1 MSQAL
6 TQQRIRIRFGKQGT
20 FRFVG
25 HLDLAKTWERV
36 LRRAEFPLEYS
47 QGFNP
52 RPRMQFAAALP
63 VGVTSESEYL
73 DAWLT
78 ARIDSLE
85 RWIEQLR
92 SSSPAGLVIY
102 GFEEVPIKEDALPTL
117 VTSADYRITVAD
129 IELEDLRQRVAALLA
144 APSLERT
151 RNKKTYD
158 LRPLVL
164 SLEVNDDSSLSAQ
177 LVTGDQGAGRPD
189 ELVEALGLDPLQA
202 KIHRLRLSLRE

>member
-1 MSQAL
+1 
-6 TQQRIRIRFGKQGT
+6 
-20 FRFVG
+20 
-25 HLDLAKTWERV
+25 
-36 LRRAEFPLEYS
+36 
-47 QGFNP
+47 
-52 RPRMQFAAALP
+52 MQFAAALP

-78 ARIDSLE
+78 ERIELPE

-117 VTSADYRITVAD
+117 VTSADYQITIPEID
-129 IELEDLRQRVAALLA
+129 GEDLRQRVAALLD

-158 LRPLVL
+158 LRPLIV
-164 SLEVNDDSSLSAQ
+164 SLNVNDDGSLDAR

-189 ELVEALGLDPLQA
+189 ELVEALGLIPCKPKFTVSGCCCANNLVNKKA
-202 KIHRLRLSLRE
+202 AHTHLACAASSI